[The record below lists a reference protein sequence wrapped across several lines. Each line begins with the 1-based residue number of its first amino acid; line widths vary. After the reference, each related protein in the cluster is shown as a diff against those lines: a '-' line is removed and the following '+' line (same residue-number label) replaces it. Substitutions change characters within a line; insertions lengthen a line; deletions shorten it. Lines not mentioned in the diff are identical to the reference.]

1 VSPARIIL
9 AVAAAL
15 CCAVPAHGAAKLQIV
30 FPVVG
35 EVTYVDDFGD
45 ARGTSKHEGNDL
57 MAPKRATAVAAEG
70 GTVSFWTTSA
80 SAGCMLYLHGDSG
93 TTYWYIHLNND
104 RTRKNDNRGK
114 CVPGTA
120 YAKGLHEGD
129 RVEAGQAVGYVGD
142 SGDADGLHAHLHF
155 EIHPRNGKAVDPFR
169 YLKRAQALGGA
180 GVAAPPA
187 VLKQAKSPRRAGS
200 RRSRSSARPA

>member
-1 VSPARIIL
+1 VSPARLIL

-35 EVTYVDDFGD
+35 EVSYVDDFGD
-45 ARGTSKHEGNDL
+45 ARGASKHEGNDL

-70 GTVSFWTTSA
+70 GTVRFWTTSA
-80 SAGCMLYLHGDSG
+80 SAGCMLYLYGDSG

-104 RTRKNDNRGK
+104 RTLKNDNRGK
-114 CVPGTA
+114 CVAGTA

-142 SGDADGLHAHLHF
+142 SGDANGIASHLHF
-155 EIHPRNGKAVDPFR
+155 EIHPKNGRAVDPFPFLR
-169 YLKRAQALGGA
+169 RAQALGGA
-180 GVAAPPA
+180 GIPAPPTA
-187 VLKQAKSPRRAGS
+187 LKQPK
-200 RRSRSSARPA
+200 

>member
-15 CCAVPAHGAAKLQIV
+15 CCADPAHGAAKLQIV

-35 EVTYVDDFGD
+35 EVSYTDDFGD
-45 ARGTSKHEGNDL
+45 ARGASKHEGNDL

-70 GTVSFWTTSA
+70 GTVRFWTTSA
-80 SAGCMLYLHGDSG
+80 SAGCMLYLYGDSG

-104 RTRKNDNRGK
+104 RTLKNDNKGK

-142 SGDADGLHAHLHF
+142 SGDANGIASHLHF
-155 EIHPRNGKAVDPFR
+155 EIHPKNGKAVDPFP
-169 YLKRAQALGGA
+169 YLQRAQALGGA
-180 GVAAPPA
+180 GIPGPPTA
-187 VLKQAKSPRRAGS
+187 LKQQK
-200 RRSRSSARPA
+200 